1 MAHCWLALVT
11 ALLYRDVAAGE
22 RSQRHSRLPK
32 KAGKIMAMRFSGKTA
47 IVTGAASGIGDA
59 TARLFLKEGAKG
71 VVVADLNSPDSL
83 IKEFKDR
90 VLYVKTDV
98 GVEKD
103 VINVVDQAAAKFG
116 QINIL
121 VNNAAKTGVGALPD
135 IDVEFWNKVIGTN
148 IGQVFFFTKSVIP
161 HMRKAGGGAI
171 VNIASIV
178 GSVGQRGQVPY
189 GTSKGAIINFTRCVA
204 LDHAKEKI
212 RVNVVSPGVTM
223 TPAFQDFA
231 DHSPTSWKRYLAVIP
246 MGRGG
251 AMSEIAEAIAF
262 LASDAASYITGTE
275 LRVDGGQLA
284 NTHLPDWSDE
294 PEAT

>member
-1 MAHCWLALVT
+1 MT
-11 ALLYRDVAAGE
+11 
-22 RSQRHSRLPK
+22 
-32 KAGKIMAMRFSGKTA
+32 MRFTGKTA
-47 IVTGAASGIGDA
+47 IVTGAASGIGEA
-59 TARLFLKEGAKG
+59 AARLFLSEGAKG
-71 VVVADLNSPDSL
+71 VVVADLNSPDAL
-83 IKEFKDR
+83 IKEFRDR
-90 VLYVKTDV
+90 VLYVKADV
-98 GVEKD
+98 GVESD
-103 VINVVDQAAAKFG
+103 VNQVVERAAAKFG
-116 QINIL
+116 QIDIL
-121 VNNAAKTGVGALPD
+121 VNNAVRTGVGALPN
-135 IDVEFWNKVIGTN
+135 IDVEFWNKVMSTN
-148 IGQVFFFTKSVIP
+148 IGQVFFFCKSVIP
-161 HMRKAGGGAI
+161 HMKKAGGGAI

-223 TPAFQDFA
+223 TPPFQEFA
-231 DHSPTSWKRYLAVIP
+231 AHSPNAWKKYLAVIP

-251 AMSEIAEAIAF
+251 AMTEVAEAIAF
-262 LASDAASYITGTE
+262 LASDAASFITGTE

>member
-1 MAHCWLALVT
+1 MT
-11 ALLYRDVAAGE
+11 TRFT
-22 RSQRHSRLPK
+22 
-32 KAGKIMAMRFSGKTA
+32 GKIA
-47 IVTGAASGIGDA
+47 IVTGAASGIGEA
-59 TARLFLKEGAKG
+59 TSRLLLKDGAKA
-71 VVVADLNSPDSL
+71 VVVADLNSPEAL
-83 IKEFKDR
+83 LKEFKDR
-90 VLYVKTDV
+90 VLYVKADV

-103 VINVVDQAAAKFG
+103 VNAVVDQTIGKFG
-116 QINIL
+116 QVNIL
-121 VNNAAKTGVGALPD
+121 VNNAVKTGVGALPD
-135 IDVEFWNKVIGTN
+135 IDVDFWNKVMGTN
-148 IGQVFFFTKSVIP
+148 IGQVFFFCKAVIP
-161 HMRKAGGGAI
+161 HMRKAGGGSI
-171 VNIASIV
+171 VNIGSIV
-178 GSVGQRGQVPY
+178 GSTGQRGQVPY

-231 DHSPTSWKRYLAVIP
+231 DHSPKSWKRYLAVIP

-251 AMSEIAEAIAF
+251 AMTEIAEAVAF

-294 PEAT
+294 PEAS